1 MNKAAISFV
10 LSLASAGAIFAQ
22 APSPAQPTPAEISIA
37 KAQERIARQ
46 PDRAANYDS
55 LAMAYARRARETSD
69 VAFYTKAEETLQQ
82 AFKMAP
88 DDFEAAKVR
97 TWLLLG
103 RHEFAKALDAASKL
117 NKKMPD
123 DVLVFGYLADANTEL
138 GNYPEAVQPVQWM
151 LNMKPGNIPGLT
163 RAAYQR
169 ELHGD
174 IAGAIELMRMA
185 HDSTP
190 FQELEDRAWILTQI
204 GHLYL
209 IEGDVNNA
217 ELYAKGALDLFKGY
231 HYAQGVLAQVRTQ
244 QKRYDE
250 AVALLEARYQT
261 APHAE
266 NLYALGEALERAG
279 RHQEAAKTFAE
290 FEPMSLKES
299 GITDNSNHELIA
311 YYVDFAKQPE
321 KALKIADLELSRRR
335 DVFTLDCHAW
345 ALAAN
350 GDYARAGVEIR
361 QAIAVGVKD
370 PRILEHAR
378 VIQAHLQQSG
388 TTTAQASVSENH
400 PQ

>member
-1 MNKAAISFV
+1 MNRAKTTFVPTVFVALAAC
-10 LSLASAGAIFAQ
+10 FAAVGQ
-22 APSPAQPTPAEISIA
+22 TQSTPAEISIA
-37 KAQERIARQ
+37 KALEKIDQQ
-46 PDRAANYDS
+46 PDRVANYDS

-69 VAFYTKAEETLQQ
+69 VAYYQKAEETLKR
-82 AFKMAP
+82 AFQLAP
-88 DDFEAAKVR
+88 DDMDAAKVQ

-103 RHEFAKALDAASKL
+103 RHEFAKALEAGTKL
-117 NKKMPD
+117 NQKVPD
-123 DVLVFGYLADANTEL
+123 DVVVFGYLADANTEL
-138 GNYPEAVQPVQWM
+138 GNYPEAVKAVQWM

-174 IAGAIELMRMA
+174 ISGAIELMKRA

-209 IEGDVNNA
+209 VEGNLKDA

-231 HYAQGVLAQVRTQ
+231 HYAQGTLAQVRME

-250 AVALLEARYQT
+250 AIALLEARFRT

-279 RHQEAAKTFAE
+279 RHDEALKAFAQ
-290 FEPMSLKES
+290 FEPMALLES
-299 GITDNSNHELIA
+299 GITDNANHELIA
-311 YYVDFAKQPE
+311 YYIDFAKQPE
-321 KALKIADLELSRRR
+321 KALTVAEQELARRR

-350 GDYARAGVEIR
+350 GDYAAANVEIR
-361 QAIAVGVKD
+361 KALALGVKD

-378 VIQAHLQQSG
+378 VIEEHLESSV
-388 TTTAQASVSENH
+388 ASAATVPVSAN
-400 PQ
+400 

>member
-1 MNKAAISFV
+1 MKNTAAVFA
-10 LSLASAGAIFAQ
+10 LALTSACAALAQ
-22 APSPAQPTPAEISIA
+22 AQPTPAEISIA
-37 KAQERIARQ
+37 KAQERVAKQ
-46 PDRAANYDS
+46 PDRVANYDS

-69 VAFYTKAEETLQQ
+69 VAYYQKAEETLHR
-82 AFKMAP
+82 AFEIAP
-88 DDFEAAKVR
+88 DDFEAAKVQ

-103 RHEFAKALDAASKL
+103 RHEFAKALVAATKL
-117 NKKMPD
+117 NQKTPD
-123 DVLVFGYLADANTEL
+123 DVLVYGYLADANTEL
-138 GNYPEAVQPVQWM
+138 GKYPEAVQSVQWM

-174 IAGAIELMRMA
+174 IPGAIELMLRA

-209 IEGDVNNA
+209 LEGDLKNA
-217 ELYAKGALDLFKGY
+217 ELYSAGALNLFNGY
-231 HYAQGVLAQVRTQ
+231 HYAQGTLAQVRMA

-250 AVALLEARYQT
+250 AIALLEARVKA

-266 NLYALGEALERAG
+266 NLYALGEALEHAG
-279 RHQEAAKTFAE
+279 RHEEAAKVFAE
-290 FEPMSLKES
+290 FEPMALRES
-299 GITDNSNHELIA
+299 VITDNANHELIA

-321 KALKIADLELSRRR
+321 KALQIADLELTRRR
-335 DVFTLDCHAW
+335 DIFTLDCHAW

-350 GDYARAGVEIR
+350 GNYADASAEIR
-361 QAIAVGVKD
+361 EAIAVGVKD

-378 VIQAHLQQSG
+378 AIEEHLRS
-388 TTTAQASVSENH
+388 AASSAKAPVGGRGAI
-400 PQ
+400 

>member
-1 MNKAAISFV
+1 MKNNA
-10 LSLASAGAIFAQ
+10 AIFALTLTSACLALAQ
-22 APSPAQPTPAEISIA
+22 AQPTPAEISIA
-37 KAQERIARQ
+37 KAQERVAKQ
-46 PDRAANYDS
+46 PDRVANYDS

-69 VAFYTKAEETLQQ
+69 VAYYQKAEETLRR
-82 AFKMAP
+82 AFEIAP
-88 DDFEAAKVR
+88 DDFEAAKVQ

-103 RHEFAKALDAASKL
+103 RHEFAKALVAATKL
-117 NKKMPD
+117 NQKTPD

-138 GNYPEAVQPVQWM
+138 GKYPEAVQSVQWM

-174 IAGAIELMRMA
+174 IPGAIELMLRA

-209 IEGDVNNA
+209 LENDLKNA
-217 ELYAKGALDLFKGY
+217 ELYSAGALNLFKGY
-231 HYAQGVLAQVRTQ
+231 HYAQGTLAQVRMA

-250 AVALLEARYQT
+250 AIALLEARVKA

-266 NLYALGEALERAG
+266 NLYALGEALELAG
-279 RHQEAAKTFAE
+279 RHAEAAKVFAE
-290 FEPMSLKES
+290 FEPMALRES
-299 GITDNSNHELIA
+299 VITDNANHELIA
-311 YYVDFAKQPE
+311 YYVDFAKQPK
-321 KALKIADLELSRRR
+321 KALQIADLELTRRR

-350 GDYARAGVEIR
+350 GDYAGAGAEIR
-361 QAIAVGVKD
+361 KAVAVGAKD

-378 VIQAHLQQSG
+378 AIEERLRSG
-388 TTTAQASVSENH
+388 ASSAQAPVSGH
-400 PQ
+400 GAI